1 MKGKILLLASVFCSA
16 FAWSQNANVQ
26 IVHNCPT
33 PAADSVDIYLFDG
46 TNWNTTAA
54 VSNLKFRQ
62 ATPYV
67 SLPAISGLRVAV
79 APRDA
84 SPSIADT
91 LASFAV
97 PALTANAD
105 YVAFAAGLVGDVSRP
120 FNIYFSGGAQAAA
133 SGSVTDLLVFHGGV
147 DAPSVSVFVAPNGAA
162 PAIPALDYGS
172 FTASYISFAPQ
183 PTLLALTPSADLNSL
198 VAGFSVD
205 LTPLSGA
212 AAVVFASGYLNA
224 GSGAAFGLFAA
235 LPSGAVVQ
243 LAATPVYRLQVAHNC
258 PDPLAAVVD
267 VYVDAGAGPSELL
280 DSLAFRSGSPVLLL
294 PVAPLDILIAPY
306 NAGAGAAVATI
317 PFSPVANTNY
327 TAVANGLIDFS
338 GTKFDQ
344 AESVN
349 SNQAFNLKVVNDAR
363 VRAGSASDVS
373 VYVYH
378 QAPDAP
384 AVDIN
389 LNTGGTVTTAFA
401 NVPYMAAGEAELPA
415 AAPVQVEVA
424 PAGQTTPVAAYTAP
438 VNLFAGQAISVFA
451 SGFLTPGDENVS
463 NLPAFGLWALTAAG
477 GPMIPLPAVALSLE
491 QDAAQ
496 NPVSLYP
503 NPSQG
508 FITLS
513 GVENATS
520 YSIISADGKTWM
532 SGLLQP
538 GANTLD
544 VSVLPAGTYYV
555 KSAASGKVLVN
566 SFVRYE

>member
-1 MKGKILLLASVFCSA
+1 MKGKLVLVASVLCSA
-16 FAWSQNANVQ
+16 LAWSQNANVQ
-26 IVHNCPT
+26 IIHNCPT
-33 PAADSVDIYLFDG
+33 PAADSVDIYLYDG
-46 TNWNTTAA
+46 AAWNPSAA

-67 SLPAISGLRVAV
+67 QLPAVSGLRVAV

-84 SPSIADT
+84 SPSITDT

-97 PALTANAD
+97 PALSANED
-105 YVAFAAGLVGDVSRP
+105 YVAFAAGIVGDVSRP
-120 FNIYFSGGAQAAA
+120 FTIYFSGGAQTAA
-133 SGSVTDLLVFHGGV
+133 SASVTDLLVFHGGV
-147 DAPSVSVFVAPNGAA
+147 DAPSVSVFAGPNGAA
-162 PAIPALDYGS
+162 PAIPALAYGT
-172 FTASYISFAPQ
+172 FTPSYISFTPA

-205 LTPLSGA
+205 LTPLAGA
-212 AAVVFASGYLNA
+212 AGVVFASGYLTPGA
-224 GSGAAFGLFAA
+224 GASFGLFAA
-235 LPSGAVVQ
+235 LPSGTVVP

-258 PDPLAAVVD
+258 PDPLASVVD
-267 VYVDAGAGPSELL
+267 VYVNAGGGPVELL

-294 PVAPLDILIAPY
+294 PVAPLDILVAPY
-306 NAGAGAAVATI
+306 NAGPGAAVATI

-327 TAVANGLIDFS
+327 TAVANGLLDVS

-349 SNQAFNLKVVNDAR
+349 NNQAFNLKVVNDAR
-363 VRAGSASDVS
+363 IRAGSATDVS
-373 VYVYH
+373 VYAYH

-389 LNTGGTVTTAFA
+389 LNSGGTLTTAFA
-401 NVPYMAAGEAELPA
+401 NVPYMGAGEAELPA

-424 PAGQTTPVAAYTAP
+424 VAGQTTPVAAYTAP

-451 SGFLTPGDENVS
+451 SGFLSPGDENVN
-463 NLPAFGLWALTAAG
+463 NLPSFGLWALTAAG

-491 QDAAQ
+491 QNAGTGQ
-496 NPVSLYP
+496 MVLYP
-503 NPSQG
+503 NPTSG

-513 GVENATS
+513 GAEAVTAYRIVS
-520 YSIISADGKTWM
+520 SDGKTWM

-538 GANTLD
+538 GINTLD
-544 VSVLPAGTYYV
+544 VTVLPAGVYYV
-555 KSAASGKVLVN
+555 KSEASGKIFVN
-566 SFVRYE
+566 SFVRK